1 LLDPSLG
8 VHHDAAE
15 KNFPTDGSSRSF
27 PTNIYTIQTAA
38 SGADDHAEESSLRSV
53 SCSCPDDGLCPEGET
68 CGGAFTNCTAPP
80 SSGIA
85 LSSTFASEQLSTAA
99 VLQLS
104 SAAPSAQ
111 LSPSAVDQL
120 APERFVHQSPTPASL
135 QSLSLPAVKAA
146 GEELLRRS
154 ENKVWLQIV
163 SGPSEKR
170 YLDIVGESVFFTAR
184 VCCFL
189 KNGVKAFSF

>member
-1 LLDPSLG
+1 
-8 VHHDAAE
+8 
-15 KNFPTDGSSRSF
+15 
-27 PTNIYTIQTAA
+27 
-38 SGADDHAEESSLRSV
+38 
-53 SCSCPDDGLCPEGET
+53 LCPEGET
-68 CGGAFTNCTAPP
+68 CGDAFTHCTAPP

-135 QSLSLPAVKAA
+135 QSLSPPAVKAA

-170 YLDIVGESVFFTAR
+170 YLDIVGESVFLQPGCVVFKLGWKLFPFKINPIRLTVTR
-184 VCCFL
+184 TILYF
-189 KNGVKAFSF
+189 NYSSQS